1 MSGKIEAE
9 KKVILF
15 DGVCGLCN
23 KSVDFLIHR
32 DTGKRFLFSPLQGK
46 FAREQVPE
54 DTENLDTIVY
64 WENGTVFRRSSAVL
78 RILTQLGGTWV
89 LLLPFLLIP
98 PFLRDLVY
106 RFVACIRYRVASK
119 QETCRIPTPEEK
131 DRFLE

>member
-23 KSVDFLIHR
+23 KSVDFLIGR
-32 DTGKRFLFSPLQGK
+32 DKGKQFLFSPLQGK
-46 FAREQVPE
+46 FAREYVPE

-78 RILTQLGGTWV
+78 RILTQLGGAWV
-89 LLLPFLLIP
+89 LLFPFLLIP
-98 PFLRDLVY
+98 PFLRDLFY
-106 RFVACIRYRVASK
+106 RFVAGIRYRVTSK
-119 QETCRIPTPEEK
+119 LETCRIPSPEEK

>member
-1 MSGKIEAE
+1 MNGKIEAE

-23 KSVDFLIHR
+23 KSVDFLISR
-32 DTGKRFLFSPLQGK
+32 DKGKQFLFSPLQGK
-46 FAREQVPE
+46 FTHECVPE

-78 RILTQLGGTWV
+78 RILTQLGGAWV
-89 LLLPFLLIP
+89 LLFPFLLIP

-106 RFVACIRYRVASK
+106 RFVARIRYQVTSRHD
-119 QETCRIPTPEEK
+119 TCRIPTPAEE
-131 DRFLE
+131 DRFLD